1 MRVFNFLALLPVVLA
16 NPLTQTKRTTA
27 CNNSPDLCSKSY
39 GEITHLGAHDSP
51 FVRDDDSGNSIAANQ
66 YYDTPTQLSAGVRL
80 VTAQVHKSN
89 SQWRLCHSSCDLLDA
104 GLLSDW
110 LKDIK
115 TWLDDNPNEV
125 VTILLVNSDGATAS
139 ELNTE
144 FTTAKITDYAY
155 EPASPGTAPTTWPTL
170 QSMIDD
176 GKRLV
181 VFVASLEVST
191 SYPYL
196 LDEWSYI
203 WENPYDVTSASNFT
217 CEPDRPSTYKGNS
230 ASALAANFLP
240 LMNHFLYSS
249 NLAILDVQYP
259 NSSYVGTTNAAS
271 GGTGNLGTAATNC
284 KKAWNGRQPTYI
296 MVDFF
301 NRGPAIDT
309 VDNLNNV
316 TNPVGRKSVSTS
328 DATSD
333 ASSTSN
339 VFKALVELA
348 ESARSGTS
356 VSMGNWIWTGG
367 NWGNLLGGGISF

>member
-1 MRVFNFLALLPVVLA
+1 MRVLNFLALLPAVLA
-16 NPLTQTKRTTA
+16 NPLVRRTNSTA

-51 FVRDDDSGNSIAANQ
+51 FLRDSSTSNSLAGDQ
-66 YYDTPTQLSAGVRL
+66 YYDTTTQLSAGVRL

-89 SQWRLCHSSCDLLDA
+89 SQWRLCHSTCDLLDA

-110 LKDIK
+110 LKKIK

-125 VTILLVNSDGATAS
+125 VTILLVNSDSATAS

-144 FTTAKITDYAY
+144 FETANITDYAY
-155 EPASPGTAPTTWPTL
+155 EPTSQSTAPTSWPTL
-170 QSMIDD
+170 QTMIDD

-181 VFVASLEVST
+181 VFIASITTSE

-196 LDEWSYI
+196 MNEFNFV
-203 WENPYDVTSASNFT
+203 WENPYDVSSPSNFS
-217 CEPDRPSTYKGNS
+217 CSPDRPSTYKGDAAAALS
-230 ASALAANFLP
+230 ANLLP

-249 NLAILDVQYP
+249 DLAAFDIEYP

-271 GGTGNLGTAATNC
+271 GGTGNLGDTASTC
-284 KKAWNGRQPTYI
+284 KQAWSGRQPTFI

-309 VDNLNNV
+309 VDSLNNV
-316 TNPVGRKSVSTS
+316 TNPVGRKSVTEASTS
-328 DATSD
+328 G
-333 ASSTSN
+333 ASSTSS

-348 ESARSGTS
+348 DSAKAGTT
-356 VSMGNWIWTGG
+356 VTMGNWIWAGG
-367 NWGNLLGGGISF
+367 NWGNLLGGGISL